1 MVPIVKLIYNSNN
14 YGLYVIV
21 DGVYKPNY
29 KQKGHHIVSFLY
41 DSIFS
46 SCLEIDGE
54 SPGPLL
60 RCRLASVQYQ
70 NLSRRLPCDGG
81 N

>member
-1 MVPIVKLIYNSNN
+1 MVPIVKLVYNSNN

-29 KQKGHHIVSFLY
+29 QQKINHIVSFLY

-46 SCLEIDGE
+46 SCFEIDGE
-54 SPGPLL
+54 SPFDHSPSGLGAGPKL
-60 RCRLASVQYQ
+60 RW
-70 NLSRRLPCDGG
+70 LPCDGG